1 MFWAQISALVFG
13 IGGVGALIAAT
24 VSNEWK
30 VTTRASSVITATWIF
45 QGLWMNCGGN
55 ALGSFHCRPHL
66 TLFRVPGTMIHHSS
80 GNGNSQILDFLIKN
94 GTSPKGY
101 IQACRGLMIAAVSL
115 GFFGSIFA
123 LFGMKCTKVGGSDKA
138 KAKIACL
145 AGIVFILSGLC
156 SMTGCS
162 LYANKITTEFF
173 DPLYVEQKYE
183 LGAALFIGWAGA
195 SLCIIGGVIFCFSIS
210 DNSKTPRMAYAY
222 NGATSVLSSRTKYQ
236 SGEGD
241 FKNTSS
247 SKQFDKNAYV

>member
-1 MFWAQISALVFG
+1 MSRAQIWALVS
-13 IGGVGALIAAT
+13 GVGGFGALVAAT
-24 VSNEWK
+24 TSNEWK
-30 VTTRASSVITATWIF
+30 VTTRASSVITATWVY
-45 QGLWMNCGGN
+45 QGLWMNC
-55 ALGSFHCRPHL
+55 A
-66 TLFRVPGTMIHHSS
+66 
-80 GNGNSQILDFLIKN
+80 
-94 GTSPKGY
+94 GY

-173 DPLYVEQKYE
+173 DPLFVEQKYE

-210 DNSKTPRMAYAY
+210 DNNKTPRYTY
-222 NGATSVLSSRTKYQ
+222 NGATSVMSSRTKYHG
-236 SGEGD
+236 GED
-241 FKNTSS
+241 FKTTNP

>member
-1 MFWAQISALVFG
+1 MSRAQISALVFG
-13 IGGVGALIAAT
+13 VGGFGALVAAT
-24 VSNEWK
+24 ASNEWK
-30 VTTRASSVITATWIF
+30 VTTRASSVITATWVY
-45 QGLWMNCGGN
+45 QGLWMNCAGN
-55 ALGSFHCRPHL
+55 ALGSFHCRPHF
-66 TLFRVPGTMIHHSS
+66 TIFKVE
-80 GNGNSQILDFLIKN
+80 
-94 GTSPKGY
+94 GY

-173 DPLYVEQKYE
+173 DPHYVEQKMGY
-183 LGAALFIGWAGA
+183 
-195 SLCIIGGVIFCFSIS
+195 
-210 DNSKTPRMAYAY
+210 TY
-222 NGATSVLSSRTKYQ
+222 NGATSVMSSRTKYHG
-236 SGEGD
+236 GEGD
-241 FKNTSS
+241 FKTTNP

>member
-66 TLFRVPGTMIHHSS
+66 TLFRVPG
-80 GNGNSQILDFLIKN
+80 
-94 GTSPKGY
+94 Y

-115 GFFGSIFA
+115 GFFASIFA

-145 AGIVFILSGLC
+145 AGTVFILSGLC

-236 SGEGD
+236 SGED
-241 FKNTSS
+241 FKNTSPP
-247 SKQFDKNAYV
+247 KQFDKNAYV

>member
-1 MFWAQISALVFG
+1 MSRAQISALVFG
-13 IGGVGALIAAT
+13 VGGFGALVAAT
-24 VSNEWK
+24 ASNEWK
-30 VTTRASSVITATWIF
+30 VTTRASSVITATWVY
-45 QGLWMNCGGN
+45 QGLWMNCAGN
-55 ALGSFHCRPHL
+55 ALGSFHCRPHF
-66 TLFRVPGTMIHHSS
+66 TIFKVE
-80 GNGNSQILDFLIKN
+80 
-94 GTSPKGY
+94 GY

-173 DPLYVEQKYE
+173 DPLYVEQKM
-183 LGAALFIGWAGA
+183 G
-195 SLCIIGGVIFCFSIS
+195 
-210 DNSKTPRMAYAY
+210 YAY
-222 NGATSVLSSRTKYQ
+222 NGATSVLSSRTKYP
-236 SGEGD
+236 GAEGD
-241 FKNTSS
+241 FKTTNP

>member
-66 TLFRVPGTMIHHSS
+66 TLFRVPG
-80 GNGNSQILDFLIKN
+80 
-94 GTSPKGY
+94 Y

-115 GFFGSIFA
+115 GFFASIFA

-210 DNSKTPRMAYAY
+210 DNSKTPRMTYAY
-222 NGATSVLSSRTKYQ
+222 NGATSVLSSRPKYQ

>member
-1 MFWAQISALVFG
+1 MSRAQISALVFG
-13 IGGVGALIAAT
+13 VGGFGALVAAT
-24 VSNEWK
+24 ASNEWK
-30 VTTRASSVITATWIF
+30 VTTRASSVITATWVY
-45 QGLWMNCGGN
+45 QGLWMNC
-55 ALGSFHCRPHL
+55 A
-66 TLFRVPGTMIHHSS
+66 
-80 GNGNSQILDFLIKN
+80 
-94 GTSPKGY
+94 GY

-173 DPLYVEQKYE
+173 DPLFVEQKYE

-210 DNSKTPRMAYAY
+210 DNNKAPRMGYTY
-222 NGATSVLSSRTKYQ
+222 NGATSIMSSRTKYHG
-236 SGEGD
+236 GED
-241 FKNTSS
+241 FKTTNP

>member
-1 MFWAQISALVFG
+1 MASTASEIIAFMVSISGWVLVSSTLPTDYWKVSTIDGTVITTATYWANLWKMCVTDSTG
-13 IGGVGALIAAT
+13 
-24 VSNEWK
+24 VSNCK
-30 VTTRASSVITATWIF
+30 DFPSM
-45 QGLWMNCGGN
+45 L
-55 ALGSFHCRPHL
+55 AL
-66 TLFRVPGTMIHHSS
+66 
-80 GNGNSQILDFLIKN
+80 D
-94 GTSPKGY
+94 GY

-173 DPLYVEQKYE
+173 DPLFMEQKMGY
-183 LGAALFIGWAGA
+183 
-195 SLCIIGGVIFCFSIS
+195 
-210 DNSKTPRMAYAY
+210 TY
-222 NGATSVLSSRTKYQ
+222 NGATSIMSSRTKYHG
-236 SGEGD
+236 GED
-241 FKNTSS
+241 FKTTNP

>member
-1 MFWAQISALVFG
+1 MSRAQISALVFG
-13 IGGVGALIAAT
+13 VGGFGALVAAT
-24 VSNEWK
+24 ASNEWK
-30 VTTRASSVITATWIF
+30 VTTRASSVITATWVY
-45 QGLWMNCGGN
+45 QGLWMNC
-55 ALGSFHCRPHL
+55 A
-66 TLFRVPGTMIHHSS
+66 
-80 GNGNSQILDFLIKN
+80 
-94 GTSPKGY
+94 GY

-115 GFFGSIFA
+115 GFFASIFA
-123 LFGMKCTKVGGSDKA
+123 LFGMKCTKVGGSDKT

-210 DNSKTPRMAYAY
+210 DNNKTPRMGYAY
-222 NGATSVLSSRTKYQ
+222 NGAASAMPSRTKYH
-236 SGEGD
+236 GAED
-241 FKNTSS
+241 FKTTNP

>member
-13 IGGVGALIAAT
+13 VGGVGALIAAT

-30 VTTRASSVITATWIF
+30 VTTRASAVITATWIF

-66 TLFRVPGTMIHHSS
+66 TLFRVPG
-80 GNGNSQILDFLIKN
+80 
-94 GTSPKGY
+94 Y

-115 GFFGSIFA
+115 GFFASIFA

-222 NGATSVLSSRTKYQ
+222 NGPTSVLSSRTKYQ

>member
-1 MFWAQISALVFG
+1 MSRAQISALVFG
-13 IGGVGALIAAT
+13 VGGFGALVAAT
-24 VSNEWK
+24 ASNEWK
-30 VTTRASSVITATWIF
+30 VTTRASSVITATWVY
-45 QGLWMNCGGN
+45 QGLWMNC
-55 ALGSFHCRPHL
+55 A
-66 TLFRVPGTMIHHSS
+66 
-80 GNGNSQILDFLIKN
+80 
-94 GTSPKGY
+94 GY

-123 LFGMKCTKVGGSDKA
+123 LIGMKCTKVGGSDKA

-173 DPLYVEQKYE
+173 DPLFVEQKYE

-210 DNSKTPRMAYAY
+210 DNNKAPRMGYMY
-222 NGATSVLSSRTKYQ
+222 NGATSVMSSRTKYH
-236 SGEGD
+236 GREGD
-241 FKNTSS
+241 FKTSNP

>member
-1 MFWAQISALVFG
+1 MSRAQISALVFG
-13 IGGVGALIAAT
+13 VGGFGALVAAT
-24 VSNEWK
+24 ASNEWK
-30 VTTRASSVITATWIF
+30 VTTRASSVITATWVY
-45 QGLWMNCGGN
+45 QGLWMNCAGN
-55 ALGSFHCRPHL
+55 ALGSFHCRPHF
-66 TLFRVPGTMIHHSS
+66 TIFKVE
-80 GNGNSQILDFLIKN
+80 
-94 GTSPKGY
+94 GY

-173 DPLYVEQKYE
+173 DPFFVEQKYE

-210 DNSKTPRMAYAY
+210 DNSKTPRMGYTY
-222 NGATSVLSSRTKYQ
+222 NGATSVMSSRTKYPG
-236 SGEGD
+236 GEGD
-241 FKNTSS
+241 FKTTNP

>member
-1 MFWAQISALVFG
+1 MEPGIKEYVRVWHPGGSRVCVLLCKRSSRNTVYSLALLLNFLCSA
-13 IGGVGALIAAT
+13 
-24 VSNEWK
+24 E
-30 VTTRASSVITATWIF
+30 
-45 QGLWMNCGGN
+45 
-55 ALGSFHCRPHL
+55 HL
-66 TLFRVPGTMIHHSS
+66 
-80 GNGNSQILDFLIKN
+80 
-94 GTSPKGY
+94 GY

-115 GFFGSIFA
+115 GFFGSVFA
-123 LFGMKCTKVGGSDKA
+123 LFGMKCTKVGGSEKS

-173 DPLYVEQKYE
+173 DPLFVEQKYE

-210 DNSKTPRMAYAY
+210 DNNKTPRMGYAY
-222 NGATSVLSSRTKYQ
+222 NGATSIMSSRTKYHG
-236 SGEGD
+236 GEGD
-241 FKNTSS
+241 FKTTSP

>member
-1 MFWAQISALVFG
+1 MANTASEIIAFMVSISGWVLVSSTLPTDYWKVSTIDGTVITTATYWANLWKTCVTDSTG
-13 IGGVGALIAAT
+13 
-24 VSNEWK
+24 VSNCK
-30 VTTRASSVITATWIF
+30 DFPSM
-45 QGLWMNCGGN
+45 L
-55 ALGSFHCRPHL
+55 AL
-66 TLFRVPGTMIHHSS
+66 
-80 GNGNSQILDFLIKN
+80 D
-94 GTSPKGY
+94 GY

-173 DPLYVEQKYE
+173 DPLYVEQKM
-183 LGAALFIGWAGA
+183 G
-195 SLCIIGGVIFCFSIS
+195 
-210 DNSKTPRMAYAY
+210 YAY
-222 NGATSVLSSRTKYQ
+222 NGATSVMSSRTKHP
-236 SGEGD
+236 GAGGD
-241 FKNTSS
+241 LKATNP

>member
-1 MFWAQISALVFG
+1 MSRAQISALVCG
-13 IGGVGALIAAT
+13 IGGFGALVAAT
-24 VSNEWK
+24 TSNEWK
-30 VTTRASSVITATWIF
+30 VTTRASSVITATWVY
-45 QGLWMNCGGN
+45 QGLWMNC
-55 ALGSFHCRPHL
+55 A
-66 TLFRVPGTMIHHSS
+66 
-80 GNGNSQILDFLIKN
+80 
-94 GTSPKGY
+94 GY

-138 KAKIACL
+138 KAKTACL
-145 AGIVFILSGLC
+145 AGVVFILSGLC

-173 DPLYVEQKYE
+173 DPLFMEQKYE

-210 DNSKTPRMAYAY
+210 DNNKTPRMGYTY
-222 NGATSVLSSRTKYQ
+222 NGPTSVMSSRTKYQ
-236 SGEGD
+236 GGEGD
-241 FKNTSS
+241 FKTTSP

>member
-1 MFWAQISALVFG
+1 KTCVTDS
-13 IGGVGALIAAT
+13 T
-24 VSNEWK
+24 SVSNCK
-30 VTTRASSVITATWIF
+30 NFPS
-45 QGLWMNCGGN
+45 M
-55 ALGSFHCRPHL
+55 L
-66 TLFRVPGTMIHHSS
+66 TL
-80 GNGNSQILDFLIKN
+80 NS
-94 GTSPKGY
+94 Y

-173 DPLYVEQKYE
+173 DPLFVEQKYE

-210 DNSKTPRMAYAY
+210 DNNNKTPRYGNRKYSA
-222 NGATSVLSSRTKYQ
+222 LLKTKYAVHKILRTLKTPELG
-236 SGEGD
+236 SVR
-241 FKNTSS
+241 TR
-247 SKQFDKNAYV
+247 FDKNAYV

>member
-1 MFWAQISALVFG
+1 MSRAQISALVL
-13 IGGVGALIAAT
+13 GVGGFGALVAAT
-24 VSNEWK
+24 ASNEWK
-30 VTTRASSVITATWIF
+30 VTTRASSVITATWVY
-45 QGLWMNCGGN
+45 QGLWMNC
-55 ALGSFHCRPHL
+55 A
-66 TLFRVPGTMIHHSS
+66 
-80 GNGNSQILDFLIKN
+80 
-94 GTSPKGY
+94 GY

-210 DNSKTPRMAYAY
+210 DNNTKTPRMGYTY
-222 NGATSVLSSRTKYQ
+222 NGATSVLSSRTKYHG
-236 SGEGD
+236 GED
-241 FKNTSS
+241 FKTTNPP
-247 SKQFDKNAYV
+247 KQFDKNAYV

>member
-1 MFWAQISALVFG
+1 MASTASEIIAFMVSISGWVLVSSTLPTDYWKVSTIDGTVITTATYWANLWKTCVTDSTG
-13 IGGVGALIAAT
+13 
-24 VSNEWK
+24 VSNCK
-30 VTTRASSVITATWIF
+30 DFPSM
-45 QGLWMNCGGN
+45 L
-55 ALGSFHCRPHL
+55 ALDVDCNQNQLKYLR
-66 TLFRVPGTMIHHSS
+66 IID
-80 GNGNSQILDFLIKN
+80 Q
-94 GTSPKGY
+94 GY

-210 DNSKTPRMAYAY
+210 DSNTPRMGYAY
-222 NGATSVLSSRTKYQ
+222 NGATSVMSSRTKYHG
-236 SGEGD
+236 GERD
-241 FKNTSS
+241 FKTTNP